1 MFRPQTTAA
10 ALILSLGA
18 TTAPALA
25 QSASDNASDWKVSL
39 GAGAIVQ
46 PEYPGSDEMKI
57 MPIPDFDV
65 TWRNRVFLNMQNG
78 LGVYA
83 LKSDTATLGA
93 SVGVHFG
100 RDEDDGDRLNGMGDI
115 DTTAQAKL
123 FGSYNFGW
131 VEFGGELGRDLGEGD
146 GFSLDVNAAYPM
158 KLTPQWR
165 VNPAIGATFAD
176 DDYMQSWFGVTSPQA
191 ARSGLATYEA
201 DGGLMSTYAKVDVQY
216 FVTEKWI
223 LGSSFKVERLM
234 GDAADSPVVE
244 EKTQPSV
251 LFSVSRRF

>member
-1 MFRPQTTAA
+1 MPRPQTTAA
-10 ALILSLGA
+10 ALSLSLA
-18 TTAPALA
+18 IAAAPALA
-25 QSASDNASDWKVSL
+25 QSASEGDSDWSVRL

-57 MPIPDFDV
+57 TPIPDFDV

-78 LGVYA
+78 IGVYA

-100 RDEDDGDRLNGMGDI
+100 RDEDDGDRLNGLGDI

-131 VEFGGELGRDLGEGD
+131 VEFGGELARDLGEGD
-146 GFSLDVNAAYPM
+146 GFALDLNAGHPM

-165 VNPAIGATFAD
+165 VNPALGATFAD
-176 DDYMQSWFGVTSPQA
+176 DDYMQSWFGVTSSQA
-191 ARSGLATYEA
+191 ARSGLAAYDA
-201 DGGLMSTYAKVDVQY
+201 DGGLMSAYAKVDVQY
-216 FVTEKWI
+216 FVSKEWV

-244 EKTQPSV
+244 DETQPSV
-251 LFSVSRRF
+251 LFTISRRF